1 MVYIG
6 LQMENLSKNKKD
18 NVNSL
23 VIGGGFGGIASAL
36 RLKALGHD
44 VTLIERLEALGGR
57 AQVFNRNGFKHD
69 AGPTVITAPFLFDE
83 LFELFNEKRED
94 FVQFKALEPWYRF
107 HFHNGE
113 TFDYSSTVEK
123 TKKEMEKFSREDA
136 KNYDNFLKASQDIFD
151 IGFTK
156 LADKPFVS
164 FLFMLKQ
171 IPALLKLKSYLTVA
185 QLVNKHIKNPNLR
198 AAFSIHPLLVG
209 GNPFSTTSIYA
220 LIHFLERNWGVYF
233 SMGGTGKLVQELT
246 KLLERSGVK
255 IIYNTDIVSCYEK
268 NNKIQKI
275 ESSNGQFFY
284 PDNVIFNGDPPT
296 FYNEILKSKNRIKK
310 RKKFLPEKLTTYSMG
325 MFVLFFGTKKT
336 YPKIAHHSI
345 WLGKRF
351 KSLLKDI
358 FDNKIL
364 SEDFS
369 LYIHRP
375 TATDKSFAPKGCD
388 SFYVLCP
395 VPNLLGNVNWEIEG
409 PLLQERIVEALD
421 KTILPKLKDNI
432 CDDFYMTPVDFKEN
446 YRSTH
451 GAGFSIAPI
460 FSQSAW
466 FRYHN
471 KDPHIKNLYFAA
483 AGAHPGA
490 GVPGVLSSA
499 KIVESLIK

>member
-1 MVYIG
+1 M
-6 LQMENLSKNKKD
+6 NSFSKKEKKI
-18 NVNSL
+18 VKSI
-23 VIGGGFGGIASAL
+23 VIGGGFGGIAIAL
-36 RLKALGHD
+36 RLRALGHN
-44 VTLIERLEALGGR
+44 VTLLEKLDALGGR
-57 AQVFNRNGFKHD
+57 AQVFNKNGFKHD

-83 LFELFNEKRED
+83 LFQLFNEKRED
-94 FVQFKALEPWYRF
+94 YVEFKPLDPWYRF
-107 HFHNGE
+107 HFHDGQ
-113 TFDYSSTVEK
+113 TFDYSQTIEK
-123 TKKEMEKFSREDA
+123 TKEEMKRFSVSDSE
-136 KNYDNFLKASQDIFD
+136 NYENLLKASKSIFD
-151 IGFTK
+151 VGFTK
-156 LADKPFVS
+156 LADKPFNS

-171 IPALLKLKSYLTVA
+171 VPSLLKLKSYLTVA
-185 QLVNKHIKNPNLR
+185 QLVNKYIKNPNLR

-233 SMGGTGKLVQELT
+233 SMGGTGKLVNELT
-246 KLLERSGVK
+246 KLLKRSGVE
-255 IIYNTDIVSCYEK
+255 IRYNVDIKTAFQNNDRIEK
-268 NNKIQKI
+268 L
-275 ESSNGQFFY
+275 ECMTGEVFFA
-284 PDNVIFNGDPPT
+284 DNVVFNGDPPT
-296 FYNEILKSKNRIKK
+296 FYREILKSNNILQK

-325 MFVLFFGTKKT
+325 MFVLFFGTKKQ

-375 TATDKSFAPKGCD
+375 TATDKSFAPEGCD

-395 VPNLLGNVNWEIEG
+395 VPNLQGNVDWSKEG
-409 PLLQERIVEALD
+409 IKLQNRIVEALE
-421 KTILPKLKDNI
+421 KTILPELKKNI
-432 CDDFYMTPVDFKEN
+432 CDDFFMTPIDFKNN

-471 KDPHIKNLYFAA
+471 KDPHIKNLFFAA

>member
-1 MVYIG
+1 M
-6 LQMENLSKNKKD
+6 NSFSKKEKKI
-18 NVNSL
+18 VKSI
-23 VIGGGFGGIASAL
+23 VIGGGFGGIAIAL
-36 RLKALGHD
+36 RLRALGHN
-44 VTLIERLEALGGR
+44 VTLLEKLDALGGR
-57 AQVFNRNGFKHD
+57 AQVFNKNGFKHD

-83 LFELFNEKRED
+83 LFQLFNEKRED
-94 FVQFKALEPWYRF
+94 YVEFKPLDPWYRF
-107 HFHNGE
+107 HFHDGQ
-113 TFDYSSTVEK
+113 TFDYSQTIEK
-123 TKKEMEKFSREDA
+123 TKEEMKRFSVSDSE
-136 KNYDNFLKASQDIFD
+136 NYENLLKASKSIFD
-151 IGFTK
+151 VGFTR
-156 LADKPFVS
+156 LADKPFNS

-171 IPALLKLKSYLTVA
+171 VPSLLKLKSYLTVA
-185 QLVNKHIKNPNLR
+185 QLVNKYIKNPNLR

-233 SMGGTGKLVQELT
+233 SMGGTGKLVHELT
-246 KLLERSGVK
+246 KLLERSGVEIK
-255 IIYNTDIVSCYEK
+255 YDVDIKTAFENNGRIEK
-268 NNKIQKI
+268 L
-275 ESSNGQFFY
+275 ESMTGEIFFA
-284 PDNVIFNGDPPT
+284 DNVVFNGDPPT
-296 FYNEILKSKNRIKK
+296 FYREILKSNNILQK

-325 MFVLFFGTKKT
+325 MFVLFFGTKKQ

-375 TATDKSFAPKGCD
+375 TATDKSFAPEGCD

-395 VPNLLGNVNWEIEG
+395 VPNLQGNVDWSKEG
-409 PLLQERIVEALD
+409 IKLQNRIVEALE
-421 KTILPKLKDNI
+421 KTILPELKKNI
-432 CDDFYMTPVDFKEN
+432 CDDFFMTPIDFKNN

-471 KDPHIKNLYFAA
+471 KDPHIKNLFFAA

>member
-1 MVYIG
+1 MKHII
-6 LQMENLSKNKKD
+6 KNQNQIKSI
-18 NVNSL
+18 V
-23 VIGGGFGGIASAL
+23 VGGGFGGIAIAL
-36 RLKALGHD
+36 RLRALGHQ
-44 VTLIERLEALGGR
+44 VTLLEKLNSLGGR
-57 AQVFNRNGFKHD
+57 AQVFKKNGFKHD

-83 LFELFNEKRED
+83 LFELFGEKRED
-94 FVQFKALEPWYRF
+94 YVEFKPLDPWYRF
-107 HFHNGE
+107 HFHDGQ
-113 TFDYSSTVEK
+113 TFDYSQTIEK
-123 TKKEMEKFSREDA
+123 TKMEMRKFSIEDA
-136 KNYDNFLKASQDIFD
+136 NSYEKLLKASKSIFD

-156 LADKPFVS
+156 LADKPFSS
-164 FLFMLKQ
+164 FFFMLRQ

-185 QLVNKHIKNPNLR
+185 QLVNKYIKNSNLR

-233 SMGGTGKLVQELT
+233 SMGGTGKLVAELT
-246 KLLERSGVK
+246 KLLKRSGVDIK
-255 IIYNTDIVSCYEK
+255 YNVDIKSAFEK
-268 NNKIQKI
+268 NGRI
-275 ESSNGQFFY
+275 EKLESMDGDIFSA
-284 PDNVIFNGDPPT
+284 DNIIFNGDPPT
-296 FYNEILKSKNRIKK
+296 FYREILRAKNSNK
-310 RKKFLPEKLTTYSMG
+310 RKKFLPEKLTSYSMG
-325 MFVLFFGTKKT
+325 MFVLFFGTKKQ
-336 YPKIAHHSI
+336 YSNIAHHSI

-351 KSLLKDI
+351 KGLLKDI

-364 SEDFS
+364 SKDFS

-395 VPNLLGNVNWEIEG
+395 VPNLQGNVDWSKEG
-409 PLLQERIVEALD
+409 IKLQNRIIEALEQ
-421 KTILPKLKDNI
+421 TILPDLKNNI
-432 CDDFYMTPVDFKEN
+432 CDDFFMTPLDFKN
-446 YRSTH
+446 DYRSTH

-471 KDPHIKNLYFAA
+471 KDPHINNLFFAA

>member
-1 MVYIG
+1 M
-6 LQMENLSKNKKD
+6 NSFSKKEKKT
-18 NVNSL
+18 VKSI
-23 VIGGGFGGIASAL
+23 VIGGGFGGIAIAL
-36 RLKALGHD
+36 RLRALGHN
-44 VTLIERLEALGGR
+44 VTLLEKLDALGGR
-57 AQVFNRNGFKHD
+57 AQVFNKNGFKHD

-83 LFELFNEKRED
+83 LFQLFNEKRED
-94 FVQFKALEPWYRF
+94 YIEFKPLDPWYRF
-107 HFHNGE
+107 HFHDGK
-113 TFDYSSTVEK
+113 TFDYSQTIEK
-123 TKKEMEKFSREDA
+123 TKEEMKKFSVNDSE
-136 KNYDNFLKASQDIFD
+136 NYENLLKASKSIFD
-151 IGFTK
+151 VGFTK
-156 LADKPFVS
+156 LADKPFNS
-164 FLFMLKQ
+164 FFFMLKQ
-171 IPALLKLKSYLTVA
+171 VPSLLKLKSYLTVA
-185 QLVNKHIKNPNLR
+185 QLVNKYIKNPNLR

-220 LIHFLERNWGVYF
+220 LIHYLERNWGVYF
-233 SMGGTGKLVQELT
+233 SMGGTGKLVEELT
-246 KLLERSGVK
+246 NLLKRSGVK
-255 IIYNTDIVSCYEK
+255 VEYNVDIKNAFEK
-268 NNKIQKI
+268 DGRIEKI
-275 ESSNGQFFY
+275 ESMNGKTFLA
-284 PDNVIFNGDPPT
+284 DNIVFNGDPPT
-296 FYNEILKSKNRIKK
+296 FYNEILKSSNFIKR
-310 RKKFLPEKLTTYSMG
+310 RKKFLPEKMTAYSMG
-325 MFVLFFGTKKT
+325 MFVLFFGTKT
-336 YPKIAHHSI
+336 QYPDIAHHSI

-375 TATDKSFAPKGCD
+375 TATDQSFAPKGCD

-395 VPNLLGNVNWEIEG
+395 VPNLLGNIDWSVEG
-409 PLLQERIVEALD
+409 PKLQERIIIALD
-421 KTILPKLKDNI
+421 KTILPKLKENI
-432 CDDFYMTPVDFKEN
+432 CDDFYMTPVDFKKN

-471 KDPHIKNLYFAA
+471 KDPHIKNLFFAA

>member
-1 MVYIG
+1 M
-6 LQMENLSKNKKD
+6 NSFSKKEKKT
-18 NVNSL
+18 VKSI
-23 VIGGGFGGIASAL
+23 VIGGGFGGIAIAL
-36 RLKALGHD
+36 RLRALGHN
-44 VTLIERLEALGGR
+44 VTLLEKLDALGGR
-57 AQVFNRNGFKHD
+57 AQVFNKNGFKHD

-83 LFELFNEKRED
+83 LFQLFNEKRED
-94 FVQFKALEPWYRF
+94 YVEFKPLDPWYRF
-107 HFHNGE
+107 HFHDGQ
-113 TFDYSSTVEK
+113 TFDYSQTIEK
-123 TKKEMEKFSREDA
+123 TKEEMKRFSVSDSE
-136 KNYDNFLKASQDIFD
+136 NYENLLKASKSIFD
-151 IGFTK
+151 VGFTK
-156 LADKPFVS
+156 LADKPFNS

-171 IPALLKLKSYLTVA
+171 VPSLLKLKSYLTVA
-185 QLVNKHIKNPNLR
+185 QLVNKYIKNPNLR

-233 SMGGTGKLVQELT
+233 SMGGTGKLVHELT
-246 KLLERSGVK
+246 KLLERSGVEIK
-255 IIYNTDIVSCYEK
+255 YNVDIKTAFENNGRIEK
-268 NNKIQKI
+268 L
-275 ESSNGQFFY
+275 ESMTGEIFFA
-284 PDNVIFNGDPPT
+284 DNVVFNGDPPT
-296 FYNEILKSKNRIKK
+296 FYREILKSNYILQK

-325 MFVLFFGTKKT
+325 MFVLFFGTKKQ

-375 TATDKSFAPKGCD
+375 TATDKSFAPEGCD

-395 VPNLLGNVNWEIEG
+395 VPNLQGNVDWSKEG
-409 PLLQERIVEALD
+409 IKLQNRIVEALE
-421 KTILPKLKDNI
+421 KTILPELKKYI
-432 CDDFYMTPVDFKEN
+432 CDDFFMTPIDFKNN

-471 KDPHIKNLYFAA
+471 KDPHIKNLFFAA

>member
-1 MVYIG
+1 M
-6 LQMENLSKNKKD
+6 NLFNEKID
-18 NVNSL
+18 NLNIKSV
-23 VIGGGFGGIASAL
+23 VIGGGFGGIAIAL
-36 RLKALGHD
+36 RLRALGHQ
-44 VTLIERLEALGGR
+44 VTLIERLGSLGGR
-57 AQVFNRNGFKHD
+57 AQVFEKNGYKHD

-83 LFELFNEKRED
+83 LFELFNEKRSDYVE
-94 FVQFKALEPWYRF
+94 FKPLDPWYRF
-107 HFHNGE
+107 HFHDGQ
-113 TFDYSSTVEK
+113 TFDYSQTVEK
-123 TKKEMEKFSREDA
+123 TKEEMKRFSVSDA
-136 KNYDNFLKASQDIFD
+136 ENYDKLLNVSKSIFD
-151 IGFTK
+151 VGFTK
-156 LADKPFVS
+156 LADKPFNS

-171 IPALLKLKSYLTVA
+171 IPSLLKLKSYFTVS
-185 QLVNKHIKNPNLR
+185 QLVNKYIKNSNLR

-246 KLLERSGVK
+246 KLLDRSGVTVR
-255 IIYNTDIVSCYEK
+255 YNIDIKTAYEENGSIRK
-268 NNKIQKI
+268 L
-275 ESSNGQFFY
+275 ESMEGEEFTA
-284 PDNVIFNGDPPT
+284 DNIIFNGDPPT
-296 FYNEILKSKNRIKK
+296 FYDEILNTDRLIKK
-310 RKKFLPEKLTTYSMG
+310 RKKFLPEKFTTYSMG
-325 MFVLFFGTKKT
+325 MFVLFFGTKKQF
-336 YPKIAHHSI
+336 PKIAHHSI

-351 KSLLKDI
+351 KGLLKDI

-395 VPNLLGNVNWEIEG
+395 VPNLQGNVNWEIEG
-409 PLLQERIVEALD
+409 PKLQKRIIEALD
-421 KTILPKLKDNI
+421 KTILPDLTKVI
-432 CDDFYMTPVDFKEN
+432 CDEFYMTPKDFKTN
-446 YRSTH
+446 YRSKH
-451 GAGFSIAPI
+451 GAGFSIAPN

-471 KDPHIKNLYFAA
+471 KDPHIDNLYFAA

-499 KIVESLIK
+499 KVVESLIK